1 MPNSESSRSNFDY
14 IGEACF
20 YEMKASFLSAASVL
34 LSVGILAVAVS
45 STERHL
51 HAKTASVPNLVGTW
65 TVDAEGAVLIHGS
78 TPSAKSHHANEFS
91 TLKAEAVIQKQ
102 DGRRVSGIFKS
113 PRYSERFVG
122 VIGVDGKTF
131 SYVDEDGSLEGQIVS
146 PNAINVSYRH
156 NNAKESVVASGTWIR
171 K

>member
-1 MPNSESSRSNFDY
+1 
-14 IGEACF
+14 
-20 YEMKASFLSAASVL
+20 MKASFVSTASVL
-34 LSVGILAVAVS
+34 LSAGVLAAVL
-45 STERHL
+45 STTDRNL
-51 HAKTASVPNLVGTW
+51 QAKTASVPNLVGTW
-65 TVDAEGAVLIHGS
+65 AVDAEGAVLMHGS
-78 TPSAKSHHANEFS
+78 TPSTKSHHANTFS

-122 VIGVDGKTF
+122 VIGVDGKSF

-146 PNAINVSYRH
+146 PNLINVSYRH
-156 NNAKESVVASGTWIR
+156 NNAKESVVSAGTWMR